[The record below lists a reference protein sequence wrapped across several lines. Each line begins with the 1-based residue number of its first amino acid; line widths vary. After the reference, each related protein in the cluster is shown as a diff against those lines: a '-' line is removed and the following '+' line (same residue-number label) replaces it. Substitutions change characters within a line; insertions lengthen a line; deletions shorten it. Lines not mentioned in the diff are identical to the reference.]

1 MNTYETLHVNRKFKD
16 TLFRMLYSDK
26 DRLLELYN
34 GLNDTCYENPDDLE
48 ITTWEDVIYLSMK
61 NDVSMMIH
69 GYLNLYEHQ
78 STWNKN
84 MPLRGFFYF
93 ANLYKQLTKDKNL
106 YSSKQIYLPTPMYV
120 VFYNGLRKMDERE
133 EMRLSDAFLHGNEQ
147 SGMELKVQV
156 ININYG
162 HNQELMEKCK
172 TLAEYSY
179 FVGKVREYQPKMELK
194 DAVTRVIDECID
206 AGILEEFLK
215 TRRNEIVNA
224 LLTEYDE
231 ERVLEDLREESFEDG
246 KAEGEMLKVID
257 LIIRKIKKG
266 MPPEEIAEFLEED
279 ISVIDQICEL
289 FREHPS
295 DYDLEAIYKHLQ
307 DMKSV

>member
-1 MNTYETLHVNRKFKD
+1 
-16 TLFRMLYSDK
+16 
-26 DRLLELYN
+26 
-34 GLNDTCYENPDDLE
+34 
-48 ITTWEDVIYLSMK
+48 
-61 NDVSMMIH
+61 
-69 GYLNLYEHQ
+69 
-78 STWNKN
+78 
-84 MPLRGFFYF
+84 
-93 ANLYKQLTKDKNL
+93 
-106 YSSKQIYLPTPMYV
+106 
-120 VFYNGLRKMDERE
+120 MDERE